1 MPPENEA
8 FGNAPPLP
16 LKSNDSPSNQYEQDK
31 NNFGSRPPS
40 YNLSDNNMT
49 RSSGGDE
56 KKQHFQSAPTRNDSE
71 DLDDD
76 LGLPS
81 VPVDSYPNNYMNK
94 NDGGSGGQGPASKNN
109 NSNQP
114 SNDQSASIDFD
125 ELTKRFNN
133 LKSFK

>member
-94 NDGGSGGQGPASKNN
+94 NDGSKNN
-109 NSNQP
+109 NSNQQP
-114 SNDQSASIDFD
+114 PNDQSASIDFD